1 MTRLRI
7 VLLSMAVAALLLV
20 ATASAAL
27 ADITF
32 NALD

>member
-20 ATASAAL
+20 ATASSAL
-27 ADITF
+27 AGLS
-32 NALD
+32 ALPVD